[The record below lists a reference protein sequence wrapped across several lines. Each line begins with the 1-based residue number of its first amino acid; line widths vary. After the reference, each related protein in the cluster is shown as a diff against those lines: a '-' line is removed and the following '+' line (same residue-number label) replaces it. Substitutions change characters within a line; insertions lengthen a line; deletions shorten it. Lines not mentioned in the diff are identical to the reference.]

1 MTFNFR
7 RETHREGVCHV
18 PGDAPPV
25 QQEGGAAC
33 GVAGE
38 VVLSLQAQ
46 TGPGPDDLGSH
57 RRHCTVVKLGGH

>member
-1 MTFNFR
+1 M
-7 RETHREGVCHV
+7 

-25 QQEGGAAC
+25 QEEGGAAC

-57 RRHCTVVKLGGH
+57 GRHCTVVKLGGH